1 MGKGCGADFEEVF
14 VPKQGAQLPGLEW
27 DPRGKV
33 LAQGSN
39 KSIFSG
45 SFHGEK
51 AAVCLA
57 DANEKSIKRT
67 RNEVEVLK
75 AIGRHPA
82 IIEMLACGMH
92 EGTPY
97 LVLEQVEPVGFD
109 LARLSSQYALV
120 GAKVPAR
127 LCGRLYKQ
135 MVGGLQHMHGKGILH
150 LDLKT
155 TNVLVTLGYNAKLCD
170 FGVACKVGT
179 VYRLVA
185 GYMSPELC
193 QGKDPLGPPADY
205 WGMGLILHQMYQGN
219 EWNLVETHELEQ
231 GGTMAKLRD
240 GIPGKRSMPGE
251 VRQVMEELI
260 REDPTKRMTLEG
272 MLVSSWLS
280 KNEAEF
286 QRRSRGSWID
296 IPRAS
301 PEPSKWLVPYQ
312 GSSRPLTLLVSVGSR
327 QRQLFCKTLEQLGLG
342 NDFPDPENPV
352 VTMLVREL
360 GGGREM
366 ISLPSRETV
375 VDAGTQLFLG
385 IPPDSPNS
393 EKAVQFVEE
402 QLGHHSEASGSGHL
416 ADSDELR
423 TSMTA
428 ERLIKSHHL
437 HEGDSCKRQV
447 VQRGAMHSFVMDFDC
462 FVFPPHIGD
471 EATVGPKPMVGPS
484 GQFAEVKHIALDLRK
499 NFNIS
504 LAGIQRV
511 GKTEVEWFPVE
522 SDVVRP
528 GDIGLIA
535 RCPWQDGSTQSSI
548 SPDTLSKLLVEDEF
562 HTIIQKAS
570 DQQAASDGVAMNSKS
585 DRVRLYKQPVDAK
598 ECVGEIPN
606 GTNVKVMECYSDF
619 LLVKSTAGSGWVGRK
634 NVHAIGG
641 A

>member
-1 MGKGCGADFEEVF
+1 M
-14 VPKQGAQLPGLEW
+14 PKQGAQLPGLEW
-27 DPRGKV
+27 DPYGKV

-51 AAVCLA
+51 AVVCLA
-57 DANEKSIKRT
+57 GANQKSINRT

-75 AIGRHPA
+75 AMGRNSA
-82 IIEMLACGMH
+82 IINMLTYGEH

-97 LVLEQVEPVGFD
+97 LVLEQVEPIGFD
-109 LARLSSQYALV
+109 LSRLSSQYALV

-135 MVGGLQHMHGKGILH
+135 MIRGLQHMHGKSILH

-155 TNVLVTLGYNAKLCD
+155 ANVLVTMDYNAKLCD

-179 VYRLVA
+179 VYQLVA

-193 QGKDPLGPPADY
+193 QGKDPLGPPADC
-205 WGMGLILHQMYQGN
+205 WGMGLMLHQMYQDN
-219 EWNLVETHELEQ
+219 AWNLVETHRMEQ
-231 GGTMAKLRD
+231 GGIMAKVRD

-251 VRQVMEELI
+251 VRQVMEKLI
-260 REDPTKRMTLEG
+260 SEDPAKRMTLEG
-272 MLVSSWLS
+272 LLVSSWLS
-280 KNEAEF
+280 KNEADFE
-286 QRRSRGSWID
+286 RRHCGSWID

-312 GSSRPLTLLVSVGSR
+312 GSSRPLTLLVLVGSR
-327 QRQLFCKTLEQLGLG
+327 QRQLFNKTLEQLGLG
-342 NDFPDPENPV
+342 NDFPDPESPV
-352 VTMLVREL
+352 VTMLVRQPGV
-360 GGGREM
+360 GGEM
-366 ISLPSRETV
+366 ISQPSRETMV
-375 VDAGTQLFLG
+375 EAGTQLYLG
-385 IPPDSPNS
+385 IPADSLIS

-402 QLGHHSEASGSGHL
+402 KLDHQNEALGHL
-416 ADSDELR
+416 DDSDELR
-423 TSMTA
+423 ASMTA

-437 HEGDSCKRQV
+437 HEGDNRGKRQV
-447 VQRGAMHSFVMDFDC
+447 VQRGAMHSFVMEFDC
-462 FVFPPHIGD
+462 FVFPSHIGD

-535 RCPWQDGSTQSSI
+535 RCPWEDGSTKSSI

-562 HTIIQKAS
+562 QTIIQKAS
-570 DQQAASDGVAMNSKS
+570 DRQAASDGVAMHPKYN
-585 DRVRLYKQPVDAK
+585 RVRPYKQPADTM

-606 GTNVKVMECYSDF
+606 GTNVKVRECYSDF
-619 LLVKSTAGSGWVGRK
+619 LLVESEVGSGWVGRK
-634 NVHAIGG
+634 NVHATVEPRSCAGG
-641 A
+641 VF